1 MSTSLAE
8 ISATITQIVLPMIIV
23 AGILGNSLNII
34 ILNRPNL
41 RNHACSKYF
50 LALAWSNLIYLIFVI
65 NYFLSNGFNING
77 QMVSNV
83 SCKIIQYIVSVCPFI
98 SSYSIILASIDRF
111 CASSTSAILRRFSSI
126 VVAKY
131 FILIVVIYSLLW
143 YINILVLYELYDDG
157 YGCTIRS
164 KSIFNQVFLLIQA
177 LLFAAIPPILMLI
190 FGFLTIYNT
199 TQSRVLQ
206 QVTRSYRRTEGQL
219 IRMLFL
225 QVIVYILL
233 NTPLCVLYLM
243 LIIPSGFIPTSE
255 FFFGFSITQILF
267 YLSYTTPF
275 FLYILSA
282 RVYREE
288 LIHLISKVF
297 RLRQR
302 AQVQPMSMTNHLNR
316 IIARN

>member
-1 MSTSLAE
+1 MSQSLAE
-8 ISATITQIVLPMIIV
+8 ISAKITQIVLPMIIV
-23 AGILGNSLNII
+23 AGIVGNSLNII

-83 SCKIIQYIVSVCPFI
+83 SS
-98 SSYSIILASIDRF
+98 SIDRF
-111 CASSTSAILRRFSSI
+111 CASSTSAMLRRLSSI

-164 KSIFNQVFLLIQA
+164 KSIFNQVILLIQA

-199 TQSRVLQ
+199 TQSRILQ

-282 RVYREE
+282 RVYRDE

>member
-83 SCKIIQYIVSVCPFI
+83 SS
-98 SSYSIILASIDRF
+98 SIDRF